1 MDAKQIFEI
10 VKRIF
15 LTGASSGIGLAI
27 AKLLVAEGH
36 EVWGTSRNL
45 ERIPKM
51 PQWHAVRL
59 DLADPLSVEAAFN
72 TALTDAG
79 YFDVLINNA
88 GAGHFDPAELVPME
102 TIASQFQ
109 ILVFGQIQLMQLAL
123 RHMQARGEGLIINVT
138 SLASRLPV
146 PFMAAYNAA
155 KAAMASFTMSIQLEL
170 GNSRVQVVD
179 LQPADIRTEFNQGVI
194 KSTEGNPRYDTKIAK
209 TWEITERNMK
219 NAPTPD
225 LVAQECSQISQLCSA
240 AATYNSW
247 RCISIK
253 ICASDFQISSATP
266 SVVGIEEVLPDM
278 TAISEAV
285 ILMAGEGSRLRGSDN
300 TFLKPFVPLLGRPL
314 ISYALDALIRAGIKT
329 VDFVV
334 GYESERMI
342 EQVKAIPSFR
352 PQRVL
357 HRKPRLA
364 KTKWHF
370 AACRRWPRQ
379 HTLSSHD
386 ERPSFRRCCGRSLA

>member
-1 MDAKQIFEI
+1 MDAKQIFQM

-15 LTGASSGIGLAI
+15 ITGASSGIGLAA

-59 DLADPLSVEAAFN
+59 DLADPLSLEAAFN
-72 TALTDAG
+72 SALTDAG

-88 GAGHFDPAELVPME
+88 GAGHFDPGELVPME
-102 TIASQFQ
+102 TITNQFQ

-123 RHMQARGEGLIINVT
+123 RHMQARGGGLIINVT

-170 GNSRVQVVD
+170 GNSGVHVVD

-194 KSTEGNPRYDTKIAK
+194 KSTVGNPRYDTKIAK

-225 LVAQECSQISQLCSA
+225 LVARNVLRLV
-240 AATYNSW
+240 NSVQPPP
-247 RCISIK
+247 RITVGDAFQSK
-253 ICASDFQISSATP
+253 IAPLIFRF
-266 SVVGIEEVLPDM
+266 LPQ
-278 TAISEAV
+278 
-285 ILMAGEGSRLRGSDN
+285 RLRLWG
-300 TFLKPFVPLLGRPL
+300 LKRYYQ
-314 ISYALDALIRAGIKT
+314 I
-329 VDFVV
+329 
-334 GYESERMI
+334 
-342 EQVKAIPSFR
+342 
-352 PQRVL
+352 
-357 HRKPRLA
+357 
-364 KTKWHF
+364 
-370 AACRRWPRQ
+370 
-379 HTLSSHD
+379 
-386 ERPSFRRCCGRSLA
+386 